1 MSVLYVVATPI
12 GNLKDI
18 TDRAVKILETVDI
31 IAAED
36 TRRTGILLKHL
47 GIEKKEVT
55 SFHKFNEKSK
65 TAYLL
70 KRLRAG
76 DTVALVSD
84 AGTPLISD
92 PGSSLVERVWSEKI
106 QVRPIPGASSVTAAL
121 SVCPFKCESWT
132 FMGFL
137 PAKKSEKEKLLVRAL
152 ARAEVF
158 VFFDSPRRIL
168 TTLELLES
176 KCDRKVMVV
185 REMTKIF
192 ESMYVGHSF
201 DVKKEIESDQKGE
214 MLCIVEGGS
223 AEFGDIKAEKLLPIL
238 LEHHDTATAAK
249 IGAKI
254 LGIRKQDLYGLASK
268 LSKYN
273 NDKNL

>member
-76 DTVALVSD
+76 DTVAIVSD

-106 QVRPIPGASSVTAAL
+106 QISPIPGASSVTAAL

-152 ARAEVF
+152 ARSEVF

-223 AEFGDIKAEKLLPIL
+223 AEVVDIKAEKLLPIL

-268 LSKYN
+268 LSKYK